1 MNFVIYCF
9 ILCVVIFGL
18 ILFTDLFNKWV
29 KAIALAIVAFAGGS
43 ALTILINKIG
53 LMSGKYTFPFEQ
65 YRFYTIGALA
75 LLTIIF
81 VAIKGRKKA

>member
-18 ILFTDLFNKWV
+18 ILFVDLFNKWV
-29 KAIALAIVAFAGGS
+29 KSIALAVAAFSAGS

-65 YRFYTIGALA
+65 YRFYTIAVVA
-75 LLTIIF
+75 ALTIII
-81 VAIKGRKKA
+81 VAMRSRKKA

>member
-9 ILCVVIFGL
+9 ILVIVIFGL

-29 KAIALAIVAFAGGS
+29 KAIGYAVVAFTSGS

-53 LMSGKYTFPFEQ
+53 LMSGQYTFPFEQ
-65 YRFYTIGALA
+65 YRYYTIGATA
-75 LLTIIF
+75 LMTIIF
-81 VAIKGRKKA
+81 VTIANRKKA